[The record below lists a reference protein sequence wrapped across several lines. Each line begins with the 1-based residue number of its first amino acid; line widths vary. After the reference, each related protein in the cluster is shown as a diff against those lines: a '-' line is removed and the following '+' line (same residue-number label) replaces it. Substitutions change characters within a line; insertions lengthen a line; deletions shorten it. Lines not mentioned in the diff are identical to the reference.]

1 MIEELYETRK
11 KRKGG
16 LLERLVSFTAK
27 TGGAG
32 IGATLGMYGSVP
44 YAVGKEVCSIFLNN
58 QIYPLQNLAL
68 ESLALIGSCALLG
81 RGAVWYFSKWFK

>member
-1 MIEELYETRK
+1 MRK
-11 KRKGG
+11 NWID
-16 LLERLVSFTAK
+16 RLVSLAVK

-32 IGATLGMYGSVP
+32 IGATVGTYGSIP
-44 YAVGKEVCSIFLNN
+44 YAVGKEAYSILLNN

-81 RGAVWYFSKWFK
+81 RGAVWYFSRWFK

>member
-1 MIEELYETRK
+1 MRK
-11 KRKGG
+11 NWVD
-16 LLERLVSFTAK
+16 RLISFTAK

-32 IGATLGMYGSVP
+32 IGATVGMYGSIP
-44 YAVGKEVCSIFLNN
+44 YAAGKEAYSIIINS

-81 RGAVWYFSKWFK
+81 RGAVWYFSRWFK